1 MSAVEVIKQLS
12 EDYAAAHQ
20 AGDGPAITRM
30 FCDDGVII
38 PLGKP
43 AIVGRQAI
51 DGFFANLTG
60 GSSLTTETSRIE
72 VEGTMAYSHGTVSW
86 SQNGERH
93 TLCYVDIYRRED
105 GEWKFQLVTWNTSEG
120 ITL

>member
-1 MSAVEVIKQLS
+1 MSAVEVITQLS

-20 AGDGPAITRM
+20 AGDGPAIARM

-38 PLGKP
+38 PPGKP

-60 GSSLTTETSRIE
+60 GSSLTTETLNIE
-72 VEGTMAYSHGTVSW
+72 VEGVIAYNHGTASW
-86 SQNGERH
+86 FENGEWR
-93 TLCYVDIYRRED
+93 TLCYAEIYRLVG
-105 GEWKFQLVTWNTSEG
+105 GEWKIQLVTWNTSEG
-120 ITL
+120 ISR